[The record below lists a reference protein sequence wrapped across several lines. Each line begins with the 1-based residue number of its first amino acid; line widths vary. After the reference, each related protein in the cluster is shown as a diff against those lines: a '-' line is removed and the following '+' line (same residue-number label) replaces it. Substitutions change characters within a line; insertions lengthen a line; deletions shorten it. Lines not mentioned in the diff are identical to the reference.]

1 MDRYILRFRGDGSK
15 PVDDVEMIRA
25 LPHTKIVDED
35 SSRMLLVEAPKE
47 ELLSAMELL
56 PNWILADERMLSI
69 PTPPRPAILKNVGED
84 H

>member
-15 PVDDVEMIRA
+15 PAADVEVIRA

-35 SSRMLLVEAPKE
+35 SNRMLLVEAPKE

-56 PNWILADERMLSI
+56 PNWILAEERMLSI
-69 PTPPRPAILKNVGED
+69 PTPPRPTILKKVGED